1 VPSLWPC
8 PTTGRRSCFSSA
20 FRTTILL
27 LGLGHSRR
35 LFDSAAKVNNLDERG
50 PDNADEQQEA
60 RNGVGLPVKAGKLK
74 DTRPLL

>member
-1 VPSLWPC
+1 
-8 PTTGRRSCFSSA
+8 
-20 FRTTILL
+20 L